1 MQNGRE
7 LLSIHDEK
15 LDELSISIRLRLLS
29 PPPVS
34 IIWLLLSADLCLNKF
49 LPLPNTLQ
57 QFYAAHLDLTTDESF
72 SEVSYGSWKKK
83 VDYRSEIGGDTEK
96 VSQNLSQ
103 ISLNHDEDTKPK
115 LRPILGAGAGLLRQE
130 QMAQDTFDTWTTKSN
145 LTKRYD
151 LNSWRQT
158 EEEIKQESEPVF
170 NPTVL
175 PPNMQN
181 YDYPPPNFNYQ
192 ENDTNYLQQ
201 GDGAYIQSFNSTPN
215 YNAPEFVPQY
225 SAERP
230 NVNPERVNNEVQKT
244 SSRRPVENWRR
255 EKSDLKEDSNKNK
268 KNWTRQ
274 HSQDN
279 LNDEN
284 DKEEK
289 FRSVSRSSREPR
301 QSNPRVNRRNSND
314 TDSKTPPRRHVTDVP
329 RNQKY
334 WNHDDRCD
342 KDYNS

>member
-7 LLSIHDEK
+7 LLSVLSQE
-15 LDELSISIRLRLLS
+15 LDDLSISIRLRLLT

-57 QFYAAHLDLTTDESF
+57 QFYAAHLDLTTDENY
-72 SEVSYGSWKKK
+72 SEVTYGSWKKK
-83 VDYRSEIGGDTEK
+83 DDFKEDSEK

-103 ISLNHDEDTKPK
+103 INLNQDEDAKPK

-130 QMAQDTFDTWTTKSN
+130 QGLLSQMSQETFDTWTTKSN

-151 LNSWRQT
+151 LNSWRQP
-158 EEEIKQESEPVF
+158 EEKKEEAEPVF

-175 PPNMQN
+175 PPNIQSF
-181 YDYPPPNFNYQ
+181 PPPNYNYQ
-192 ENDTNYLQQ
+192 EPYVNYLQQ
-201 GDGAYIQSFNSTPN
+201 GDGAYIQSFQTPN
-215 YNAPEFVPQY
+215 YSTPEFIPQY
-225 SAERP
+225 TERP
-230 NVNPERVNNEVQKT
+230 NVPERVNNEVQKT
-244 SSRRPVENWRR
+244 CSIRKPVENWRK
-255 EKSDLKEDSNKNK
+255 EKSDLKEDANKNK

-274 HSQDN
+274 RSRDN
-279 LNDEN
+279 VNEE
-284 DKEEK
+284 DKERDV
-289 FRSVSRSSREPR
+289 RSVSRSSRESR
-301 QSNPRVNRRNSND
+301 QSNPGRANRRNSGEE
-314 TDSKTPPRRHVTDVP
+314 SKTPPRRHVSDVP

-334 WNHDDRCD
+334 WDHDDRCD